1 MPLWMCVLVGV
12 LSAVL
17 DWSGVGPNALR
28 DRIAA
33 IGYLAAALGWFDII
47 GLSAWE
53 TRMHAATDHNTRV
66 IWSMASVV
74 PVFFWFGAMSPQIGF
89 LGKFAQLSFRNNRRT
104 TRTNTSRASGT
115 SNASNASN
123 ASNTTTTANKQ
134 EHINS
139 WLLMWT
145 IGVALSI
152 PLAMPSQYH
161 NVVVTMSNTVTNIA
175 SSVGSSIGAY
185 FGWN

>member
-17 DWSGVGPNALR
+17 DWSGVGPNSLR

-47 GLSAWE
+47 GLSEWE
-53 TRMHAATDHNTRV
+53 VRMHAATSHDTRV

-74 PVFFWFGAMSPQIGF
+74 PVFFWFGAMLPQLAF
-89 LGKFAQLSFRNNRRT
+89 LGKFGQLSLRNSRRP
-104 TRTNTSRASGT
+104 RATSARAPGAPGAPAAT
-115 SNASNASN
+115 PA
-123 ASNTTTTANKQ
+123 ANKL

-139 WLLMWT
+139 WLLTWT
-145 IGVALSI
+145 IAVALSV
-152 PLAMPSQYH
+152 PLAMPSSYH
-161 NVVVTMSNTVTNIA
+161 NLVVTMSSTVIGIA
-175 SSVGSSIGAY
+175 SSFGSSVGAY